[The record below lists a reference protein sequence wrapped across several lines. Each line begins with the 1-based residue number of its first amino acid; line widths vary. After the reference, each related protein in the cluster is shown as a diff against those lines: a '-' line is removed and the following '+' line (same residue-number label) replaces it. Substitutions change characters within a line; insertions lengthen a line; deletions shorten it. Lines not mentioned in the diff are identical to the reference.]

1 MTMVDRFNH
10 IGLCVNDADKTFEWL
25 QKTMGA
31 SLVFRKVDEKLHQ
44 ITLMA
49 VLPDGI
55 SRFELMQPLSEDSTP
70 GAFIKKKG
78 EGIHH
83 VSLFTHD
90 VEGSAAAFEAEGC
103 KVISRDKGLI
113 FLHPKTTGGVLYEL
127 SDGTYGKEE

>member
-1 MTMVDRFNH
+1 MVERFNH
-10 IGLCVNDADKTFEWL
+10 IGLCVNDADKTFEWM

-31 SLVFRKVDEKLHQ
+31 SLVFRKVDNNLHQ

-55 SRFELMQPLSEDSTP
+55 SRFELMQPLSENSAP
-70 GAFIKKKG
+70 GIFLKKRSG

-83 VSLFTHD
+83 ISLFTHD
-90 VEGSAAAFEAEGC
+90 VEGSTAAFEAEDC
-103 KVISRDKGLI
+103 KAISRQKGLV

-127 SDGTYGKEE
+127 SDGTYGKDD